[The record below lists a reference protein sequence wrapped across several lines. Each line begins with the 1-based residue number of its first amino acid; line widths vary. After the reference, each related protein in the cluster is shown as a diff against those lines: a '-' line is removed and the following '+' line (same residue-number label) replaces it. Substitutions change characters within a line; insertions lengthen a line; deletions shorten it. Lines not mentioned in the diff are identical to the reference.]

1 MGKQDYTGNTVYM
14 GIDVHK
20 KTYAVVSVSEGEII
34 KKDTLAAKPEQLI
47 TYIQRHFTGAK
58 IKTAY
63 EDLIYIA
70 A

>member
-34 KKDTLAAKPEQLI
+34 KK
-47 TYIQRHFTGAK
+47 RHPGR
-58 IKTAY
+58 
-63 EDLIYIA
+63 
-70 A
+70 